1 MIALM
6 ISATVGAMD
15 RSPDQGN
22 TQGQAPPSR
31 AGHLDLGNRS
41 RASPTPLYGRV
52 FKEGTML
59 ESRRLTP
66 PVEKPSR
73 LQVAITEWQRE
84 LVERAKVM
92 HGDRREPAGVA
103 ADEF

>member
-1 MIALM
+1 MTAAELATPTRGTLEIKRRLFACPNLT
-6 ISATVGAMD
+6 SAIRVGAA
-15 RSPDQGN
+15 RLPRRGK
-22 TQGQAPPSR
+22 
-31 AGHLDLGNRS
+31 
-41 RASPTPLYGRV
+41 V

-59 ESRRLTP
+59 ESRRLAE

-73 LQVAITEWQRE
+73 LQLAITEWQRE

-92 HGDRREPAGVA
+92 HGDRREPAGVT